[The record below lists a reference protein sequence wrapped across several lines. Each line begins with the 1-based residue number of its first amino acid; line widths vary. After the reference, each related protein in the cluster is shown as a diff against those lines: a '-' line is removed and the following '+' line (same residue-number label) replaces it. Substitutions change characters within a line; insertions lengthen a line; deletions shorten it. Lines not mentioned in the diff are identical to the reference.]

1 MIQNEL
7 QIMKYSNLLID
18 TLSKFCLLYIIFEF
32 MIHKNL
38 KKLREF
44 RNYSQEFMAGEL
56 GKSQN
61 AYSQMETGKTKIKEE
76 EIIKLAAILE
86 VTPTELMSDE
96 PIVIKIN
103 NTKVENGG
111 IFNGNLQNLYY
122 EQKEEIAFLRE
133 QLAKKDEQIDKI
145 LSALK

>member
-1 MIQNEL
+1 
-7 QIMKYSNLLID
+7 
-18 TLSKFCLLYIIFEF
+18 
-32 MIHKNL
+32 MIHQNL

-44 RNYSQEFMAGEL
+44 RNYSQEFMASEL

-76 EIIKLAAILE
+76 EIIKLSAILE

-122 EQKEEIAFLRE
+122 EQKEEISFLRD